1 MPLAYILPRIITRH
15 RSSCQQ
21 PCSLAFIF
29 RVFRSNSKKPR
40 STKISST
47 NPDQASANPNQTEQ
61 GWIPQKLRKP
71 ALMSESK

>member
-40 STKISST
+40 STKISEEKKEKK
-47 NPDQASANPNQTEQ
+47 N
-61 GWIPQKLRKP
+61 
-71 ALMSESK
+71 